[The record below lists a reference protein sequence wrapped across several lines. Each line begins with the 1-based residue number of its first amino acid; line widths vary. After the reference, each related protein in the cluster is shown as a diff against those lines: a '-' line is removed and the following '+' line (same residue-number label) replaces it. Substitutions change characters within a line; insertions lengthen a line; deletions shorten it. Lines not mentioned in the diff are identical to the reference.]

1 MKTNTRMIR
10 INDEI
15 KKEVS
20 TILRGELKDPRVGV
34 ITSVLK
40 VDTTN
45 DLKYCKI
52 FVSILGDDEK
62 KEEVMQVL
70 NRASGFVRSL
80 IAKRINL
87 RVTPEIKF
95 ILDDSLEYSFKIDKI
110 IREIKDK
117 SSLVEAWNASGRP
130 YYDYSKYNTGRLDA
144 FAQLD
149 VRVDKVFYFRKCML
163 GIYVDLQN
171 VTFSKLRQ
179 PDVLMSTG
187 VIENPSAPPSE
198 QRYKM
203 KYIRQASGTLVPT
216 LGVTVEF

>member
-20 TILRGELKDPRVGV
+20 TILRGELKDNIVGV
-34 ITSVLK
+34 ITRFLK

-110 IREIKDK
+110 IREINDK
-117 SSLVEAWNASGRP
+117 
-130 YYDYSKYNTGRLDA
+130 
-144 FAQLD
+144 
-149 VRVDKVFYFRKCML
+149 
-163 GIYVDLQN
+163 
-171 VTFSKLRQ
+171 
-179 PDVLMSTG
+179 
-187 VIENPSAPPSE
+187 
-198 QRYKM
+198 
-203 KYIRQASGTLVPT
+203 
-216 LGVTVEF
+216 

>member
-20 TILRGELKDPRVGV
+20 TILRGDLKDPRVGV
-34 ITSVLK
+34 ITSFLK

-95 ILDDSLEYSFKIDKI
+95 ILDDSLEYSFKINKI
-110 IREIKDK
+110 IREINDK
-117 SSLVEAWNASGRP
+117 
-130 YYDYSKYNTGRLDA
+130 
-144 FAQLD
+144 
-149 VRVDKVFYFRKCML
+149 
-163 GIYVDLQN
+163 
-171 VTFSKLRQ
+171 
-179 PDVLMSTG
+179 
-187 VIENPSAPPSE
+187 
-198 QRYKM
+198 
-203 KYIRQASGTLVPT
+203 
-216 LGVTVEF
+216 

>member
-45 DLKYCKI
+45 DLKYFKI

-110 IREIKDK
+110 IREINDK
-117 SSLVEAWNASGRP
+117 
-130 YYDYSKYNTGRLDA
+130 
-144 FAQLD
+144 
-149 VRVDKVFYFRKCML
+149 
-163 GIYVDLQN
+163 
-171 VTFSKLRQ
+171 
-179 PDVLMSTG
+179 
-187 VIENPSAPPSE
+187 
-198 QRYKM
+198 
-203 KYIRQASGTLVPT
+203 
-216 LGVTVEF
+216 

>member
-45 DLKYCKI
+45 DLIYCKI

-62 KEEVMQVL
+62 KAEVKQVL

-95 ILDDSLEYSFKIDKI
+95 ILDDSLEYSFKINKI
-110 IREIKDK
+110 IREINDK
-117 SSLVEAWNASGRP
+117 
-130 YYDYSKYNTGRLDA
+130 
-144 FAQLD
+144 
-149 VRVDKVFYFRKCML
+149 
-163 GIYVDLQN
+163 
-171 VTFSKLRQ
+171 
-179 PDVLMSTG
+179 
-187 VIENPSAPPSE
+187 
-198 QRYKM
+198 
-203 KYIRQASGTLVPT
+203 
-216 LGVTVEF
+216 